1 VTRERIREVLADQAR
16 LPVPV
21 ESLHDGDDL
30 YAAGMTSH
38 ASINVMLGLENAFD
52 VEFPDRMLNRAVF
65 SSIDAIAGALSELLS
80 ENVS

>member
-1 VTRERIREVLADQAR
+1 MKDRIRAVLADQAR
-16 LPVPV
+16 LPQPV
-21 ESLHDGDDL
+21 DNLADNDDL

-65 SSIDAIAGALSELLS
+65 SSVDAIAAALNELCTES
-80 ENVS
+80 VT